1 MANLPAGHRGDHHLM
16 VPLSVTVD
24 LPLTERWA
32 TTAVLLVAQAVHLA
46 TQVVHLA
53 TRVVHLTLVQE
64 HHLPAPPQAR
74 LDQQELPTPG
84 LQQIFRNYKIPSM
97 PWRSEECKG
106 IQDTAK
112 LAPFTNL

>member
-1 MANLPAGHRGDHHLM
+1 MANLPAGPRGDHHPM

-24 LPLTERWA
+24 LPLTERWE
-32 TTAVLLVAQAVHLA
+32 TTAVLLVAQA
-46 TQVVHLA
+46 VHLA